1 MLAFLRT
8 VGAGRLAQA
17 IRDAGTTRLLDEYQT
32 AFCDAPAGNIRL
44 LAPAGSGKTH
54 SLLHRCVT
62 LAERNDGKA
71 KFLVV
76 TFTQAARDELRSRL
90 ATEPFVRHAAGIEIT
105 TLNSWGWRRVR
116 DRHQAPKLLTVKDR
130 NFAVQNQLQP
140 VWKKHSKIADAMS
153 SPGTATGKALLNMID
168 GLKNL
173 GFDHLRE
180 KTEEAFTARV
190 AELTEAGAVLML
202 DPIARELH
210 DLGIIKQPEVGLI
223 HKGFYKFWQQAS
235 QAMIDQSVFTFED
248 QKYVAWID
256 IRKQIEDGRLPIGG
270 SRYTDVL
277 VDEFQ
282 DVSPL
287 DLALVRDVAA
297 LHRANVT
304 IVGDDDQ
311 AIFEWRGATPS
322 YILSPE
328 RWFDRP
334 FATFILER
342 NYRCPKNLV
351 AHAKRL
357 IEHNTVRQP
366 KRVVAHSQV
375 EARTDV
381 IRRETF
387 ADSIDTVV
395 GEIEAFLKTAGGT
408 GAKVALV
415 SRKRA
420 QLIPYQVLL
429 AQKDIPF
436 CAAEDLQV
444 FLSQAFE
451 SLLDLLAAR
460 AEADSRR
467 MTGRVVDDT
476 VKLCNRVKKYP
487 LNKADTARLRA
498 HLQAAK
504 PRSTIEALDALSAY
518 DGPLKGDNTGR
529 SMSLAFATALRT
541 LLTAA
546 TVSEAITELGDK
558 FAGLS
563 KDYGKAQED
572 IFFSDPPFFYL
583 AQFAKRYG
591 DDFERFVDDI
601 QNAADTLAQ
610 LPAED
615 DAGGAVWTRQV
626 HLMTALR
633 AKGKEFDTVVL
644 LDVNDGIW
652 PTRHAQT
659 PAQREGERRLFYVAM
674 TRAKRR
680 LAITVSAQIG
690 GAPAIPSPFLS
701 EAGLG

>member
-1 MLAFLRT
+1 MVT
-8 VGAGRLAQA
+8 VQKVKPESP
-17 IRDAGTTRLLDEYQT
+17 LDEYQR
-32 AFCDAPAGNIRL
+32 AFCDAPAGDIRL

-62 LAERNDGKA
+62 LADRQEGRA
-71 KFLVV
+71 KFLVL
-76 TFTQAARDELRSRL
+76 TFTQAARDELKSRL
-90 ATEPFVRHAAGIEIT
+90 TSQPFAKYASSIDVT

-116 DRHQAPKLLTVKDR
+116 DRHHAPKLLSTKDR

-140 VWKKHSKIADAMS
+140 VWKKHAKIAAPMS
-153 SPGTATGKALLNMID
+153 SQPIATGKILLDLID
-168 GLKNL
+168 NLKNL
-173 GFDHLRE
+173 GFDHVRD
-180 KTEEAFTARV
+180 KGEEEFNTRLK
-190 AELTEAGAVLML
+190 ELSEAGATLML
-202 DPIARELH
+202 QGVARELY
-210 DLGIIKQPEVGLI
+210 DLGIIKQPEVNLLY
-223 HKGFYKFWQQAS
+223 KGFFKFWQQAA
-235 QAMIDQSVFTFED
+235 QAMIDQAAFTFED
-248 QKYVAWID
+248 QKYVAWLD
-256 IRKQIEDGRLPIGG
+256 VRKQIDDGRFPVGG
-270 SRYTDVL
+270 ARYTDIL

-287 DLALVRDVAA
+287 DLALVRDVAT
-297 LHRANVT
+297 LHRANIT

-322 YILSPE
+322 YILNPD
-328 RWFDRP
+328 RWFEKP
-334 FATFILER
+334 FSTFILER

-351 AHAKRL
+351 KHAKRL
-357 IEHNTVRQP
+357 IEHNKVRQP
-366 KRVVAHSQV
+366 KRVLARSAV
-375 EARTDV
+375 EAKIDV
-381 IRRETF
+381 MHRETF

-395 GEIEAFLKTAGGT
+395 GEIESFIEEHGGRS
-408 GAKVALV
+408 AKIAIV

-460 AEADSRR
+460 AEASTRR
-467 MTGRVVDDT
+467 MTSRVVDD
-476 VKLCNRVKKYP
+476 VIKLCNRVKKFP
-487 LNKADTARLRA
+487 LNKVDTQRLRS
-498 HLQAAK
+498 HLQTAK
-504 PRSTIEALDALSAY
+504 PRTTLEALAALSAY
-518 DGPLKGDNTGR
+518 TGPLKGDNTGQA
-529 SMSLAFATALRT
+529 MSLAFATALQT
-541 LLTAA
+541 VLEAD
-546 TVSEAITELGDK
+546 TVSEAIEELGDR

-583 AQFAKRYG
+583 AQFAKRYN
-591 DDFERFVDDI
+591 DDFGSFVDDI

-610 LPAED
+610 LPASD
-615 DAGGAVWTRQV
+615 DEANAVWTRQV

-633 AKGKEFDTVVL
+633 AKGKEFDTVIL

-659 PAQREGERRLFYVAM
+659 AAQLEGERRLFYVAM

-680 LAITVSAQIG
+680 LVITVSAQIG
-690 GAPAIPSPFLS
+690 GAPAMPSPFLA
-701 EAGLG
+701 EAALS